1 MGATPPFLYFPRP
14 VLNEAHTALPAGVGR
29 SSLSADEIA
38 LDSYSRVVAAVAET
52 DGPAVCLIEARVGQR
67 HGHGSGF
74 AISPDGLVISNSH
87 VVHKAAQIRVSF
99 PDGRSFPAQL
109 LGDDPATDVALI
121 RVDAS
126 DLPFI
131 HLGRSNTLRVGQIA
145 IAIGNPLGYQTTV
158 TAGVVSALG
167 RSLPSASGRLID
179 DVIQT
184 DAALNPGNSGG
195 PLLNSTGQVIGVNTA
210 IIHGAQGICFAVAI
224 DLVQLVIGDLLRFGL
239 VRRGY
244 LGIAGAD
251 IRLPRRALSRLDLD
265 EDRAVQVVKLN
276 ADGPAARAGIR
287 EGDVLLNLQGKPIAG
302 IAALARLLDGASI
315 GHPQEITLLRGSHLE
330 TLAVTPDEM
339 PSTAE

>member
-1 MGATPPFLYFPRP
+1 M
-14 VLNEAHTALPAGVGR
+14 
-29 SSLSADEIA
+29 
-38 LDSYSRVVAAVAET
+38 
-52 DGPAVCLIEARVGQR
+52 
-67 HGHGSGF
+67 
-74 AISPDGLVISNSH
+74 
-87 VVHKAAQIRVSF
+87 
-99 PDGRSFPAQL
+99 
-109 LGDDPATDVALI
+109 ALI

-131 HLGRSNTLRVGQIA
+131 HLGHSNTLRVGQIA

-224 DLVQLVIGDLLRFGL
+224 DLVQL
-239 VRRGY
+239 
-244 LGIAGAD
+244 GIAGAD

-265 EDRAVQVVKLN
+265 EDRAVQVVKVN